1 MTGSKPIPPEQ
12 FGDPRG
18 PQSMGGAS
26 GGHSGPLSPQRAGGN
41 LAVAGVGSEPATA
54 DAPRGQLEI
63 LLVDDSEDDLVLLAE
78 AFRDLPEARLLPPAR
93 DGQSALS
100 RLRGGEGLGGEPL
113 ARRPD
118 LLLLD
123 VNLPGL
129 NGFEVVAAIRAV
141 PGLQTL
147 PVVLLS
153 TSSLDTDVQRA
164 YRSGANSYITKPASF
179 DRLREIAQ
187 ALVVYWCQTVRI
199 PQG

>member
-1 MTGSKPIPPEQ
+1 
-12 FGDPRG
+12 
-18 PQSMGGAS
+18 MGGPE
-26 GGHSGPLSPQRAGGN
+26 GGHSGPLSPQRAEVTP
-41 LAVAGVGSEPATA
+41 AVAGVGSEPATA

-100 RLRGGEGLGGEPL
+100 RLRGADGLGGEPL

>member
-1 MTGSKPIPPEQ
+1 MTGSQPSPREVPGRGAQPESVS
-12 FGDPRG
+12 DSP
-18 PQSMGGAS
+18 
-26 GGHSGPLSPQRAGGN
+26 GGHRGLPTPQRTAIVPG
-41 LAVAGVGSEPATA
+41 VAGVGSDVPPA
-54 DAPRGQLEI
+54 DPPAPPLEI

-78 AFRDLPEARLLPPAR
+78 AFRDLPQARLLPPAR

-100 RLRGGEGLGGEPL
+100 RLRGVAGPGGEPL

-153 TSSLDTDVQRA
+153 TSSLDSDVQRA

-187 ALVVYWCQTVRI
+187 ALVVYWSQTVRI